1 MEASLTGESTPV
13 GKNCEQENMIFL
25 GTRTVK
31 GHGVAI
37 VTATGMNT
45 EFGKIAGLIE
55 NQTNGPT
62 PLQTKLN
69 NLSKIL
75 AILVIILCAFNF
87 GFGI

>member
-1 MEASLTGESTPV
+1 
-13 GKNCEQENMIFL
+13 
-25 GTRTVK
+25 
-31 GHGVAI
+31 
-37 VTATGMNT
+37 MNT

-87 GFGI
+87 GFGILMKKDLMEMLLLNISLAVGVIPEGFQQLLL